1 MHMESELKNTVIN
14 YLENADEKLLRMIK
28 ALIES
33 YDKEPGYSDLNAEYY
48 KELDRRRDEFLEDPG
63 DSYTWEQVKESIKNA
78 SKK

>member
-1 MHMESELKNTVIN
+1 MESELKNTVIN
-14 YLENADEKLLRMIK
+14 YLEKADEKLLRMIK

-33 YDKEPGYSDLNAEYY
+33 YEEDSDYPDLNENHY
-48 KELDRRRDEFLEDPG
+48 KEIDRRREEYLEDPG